1 MIPPFKA
8 LYSGLTS
15 VLSVSWSLYLEF
27 NPLLRRR
34 ISNHFLLGIKI
45 ENVLSGKQATVYW
58 YEDLQRKQN
67 MIPHLLLFYYIVMI
81 GILLLTD
88 KNFNIDITMYT
99 NCRNDDYRVV

>member
-1 MIPPFKA
+1 MIPPLKA

-45 ENVLSGKQATVYW
+45 ESRKQATVYS

-88 KNFNIDITMYT
+88 TIFNIDITMYT
-99 NCRNDDYRVV
+99 NCRNDDSRVV

>member
-15 VLSVSWSLYLEF
+15 VLSVSWSLYLE
-27 NPLLRRR
+27 
-34 ISNHFLLGIKI
+34 SNHFLLGIKI
-45 ENVLSGKQATVYW
+45 ENVLSGKQATVYS

-88 KNFNIDITMYT
+88 KHFNIDITMYT
-99 NCRNDDYRVV
+99 DCRNDDSRVG